1 MADGG
6 QLRNIY
12 EDNEHYNKAFLLY
25 DKLGDRI
32 GTMERWCKSGF
43 TTDIMPKLK
52 VKISEEQP
60 LRTLGV
66 GSGSGELESHIL
78 KQLLQKFPRI
88 DNHVV
93 EPSAELSGK
102 YKEYVSANTADLKGI
117 DYHWEQLLLE
127 EYQQKREKDGDTS
140 KFHFISAV
148 HSLYY
153 FNDLGKWLDYLYGL
167 LDEGGLLVVMLTS
180 DTSGLGNIMREFPK
194 LGSKSNFG
202 FSDVDISHVR
212 RHFDDAGIAHCD
224 SLIPI
229 RVEMTD
235 CFADNPSPEADLL
248 IDFAAHCIDFR
259 KNSDDQL
266 GDRFLK
272 FLGSDKCTEKRD
284 DGRRYFRGDW
294 GVTVVQ

>member
-180 DTSGLGNIMREFPK
+180 DNSSLARTWKAFPDLGHSDKFPFSGATSAH
-194 LGSKSNFG
+194 
-202 FSDVDISHVR
+202 ISS
-212 RHFDDAGIAHCD
+212 HFDKHGIPYQD
-224 SLIPI
+224 INLDVPYD
-229 RVEMTD
+229 MTKV
-235 CFADNPSPEADLL
+235 FATEPSEESYLLVDFVTHTINFRQNASPELNAKMMAFLRS
-248 IDFAAHCIDFR
+248 DFKQD
-259 KNSDDQL
+259 
-266 GDRFLK
+266 GDRF
-272 FLGSDKCTEKRD
+272 F
-284 DGRRYFRGDW
+284 YNGDW
-294 GVTVVQ
+294 GVTVVPK